1 MKNTMSFT
9 VTPQTFDY
17 NNLFNPVDLGAAIG
31 KAQAYKE
38 AAVVQA
44 QSLIKK
50 GLYDT
55 ETLLALAPDQDTT
68 GGVTDL
74 SGVLGAAGS
83 LGSLAVGKIMDRG
96 DGSFGNPFRGDRDAG
111 TRGWIDFT
119 GGGDPNFAT
128 STGRLLGPTDAI
140 DWGF

>member
-44 QSLIKK
+44 KSLIEK

-55 ETLLALAPDQDTT
+55 EALLALKAGDQDKT

-74 SGVLGAAGS
+74 SGVLDAAGS
-83 LGSLAVGKIMDRG
+83 LGSSLAGNFMRNNAIKDLGKSWGDIGVGSNAFESFVPNSPITGVDLG
-96 DGSFGNPFRGDRDAG
+96 DIGSSWSN
-111 TRGWIDFT
+111 W
-119 GGGDPNFAT
+119 
-128 STGRLLGPTDAI
+128 
-140 DWGF
+140 

>member
-1 MKNTMSFT
+1 M
-9 VTPQTFDY
+9 
-17 NNLFNPVDLGAAIG
+17 LG
-31 KAQAYKE
+31 
-38 AAVVQA
+38 
-44 QSLIKK
+44 SL
-50 GLYDT
+50 
-55 ETLLALAPDQDTT
+55 
-68 GGVTDL
+68 
-74 SGVLGAAGS
+74 GS